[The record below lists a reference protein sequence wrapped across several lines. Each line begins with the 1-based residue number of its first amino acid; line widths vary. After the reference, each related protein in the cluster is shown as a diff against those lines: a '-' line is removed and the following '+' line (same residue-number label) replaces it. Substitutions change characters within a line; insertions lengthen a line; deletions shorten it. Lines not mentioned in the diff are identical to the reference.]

1 MKKKNAFTLAE
12 VLIALVIIGVIA
24 SMTIP
29 SLLNNT
35 NSQEYRTALKKSVA
49 VINQAITLHYALEG
63 KTVSDFTT
71 SALLRDTLFAR
82 RLNVVSTSTG
92 LAYTGSGTATVVTA
106 DGIAYSFVPS
116 GSTCDD
122 SGKTVCFN
130 VFIDVNGDKK
140 PNVLTTSTK
149 TPRDGYQAALYS
161 QRMVPTGAIT
171 QGVMYDQ
178 GLYYD

>member
-1 MKKKNAFTLAE
+1 MKRNAFTLAE

-29 SLLNNT
+29 TLLNNT
-35 NSQEYRTALKKSVA
+35 NSQEYRTALKKAVA
-49 VINQAITLHYALEG
+49 MINQAVTLHYALEG
-63 KTVSDFTT
+63 MTVSDYTDAN
-71 SALLRDTLFAR
+71 SLRDNLFMKR
-82 RLNVVSTSTG
+82 MNVVSTTLG
-92 LAYTGSGTATVVTA
+92 LGYKGTGTATVVTA
-106 DGIAYSFVPS
+106 DGIAYSFRAK
-116 GSTCDD
+116 TACTDD
-122 SGKTVCFN
+122 GQSVCFK

-140 PNVLTTSTK
+140 PNIMTVSTK
-149 TPRDGYQAALYS
+149 TPKDGYQADLYS

>member
-1 MKKKNAFTLAE
+1 MKKRNAFTLAE

-29 SLLNNT
+29 TLLNNT

-49 VINQAITLHYALEG
+49 MINQAVTLHYALEG
-63 KTVSDFTT
+63 KTVSDYTT
-71 SALLRDTLFAR
+71 ANVLRDDLFAK
-82 RLNVVSTSTG
+82 RLNVVSTTAS
-92 LAYTGSGTATVVTA
+92 LAYKGGATSTIVTA
-106 DGIAYSFVPS
+106 DGIAYSFTAA
-116 GSTCDD
+116 GTCDD
-122 SGKTVCFN
+122 SGQTVCYN
-130 VFIDVNGDKK
+130 VFIDVNGEKK
-140 PNVLTTSTK
+140 PNIMTTSTK
-149 TPRDGYQAALYS
+149 TPKDGYQAALYS

>member
-1 MKKKNAFTLAE
+1 MKKRNAFTLAE

-29 SLLNNT
+29 TLLNNT

-49 VINQAITLHYALEG
+49 VVNQAVTLHYALEG
-63 KTVSDFTT
+63 KTVADYAT
-71 SALLRDTLFAR
+71 AADLRDSLFAK
-82 RLNVVSTSTG
+82 RLNVVSTGVTT
-92 LAYTGSGTATVVTA
+92 AYKGAGTATVVTA
-106 DGIAYSFVPS
+106 DGIAYSFQVAS
-116 GSTCDD
+116 ACDD
-122 SGKTVCFN
+122 SGQTVCYN

-140 PNVLTTSTK
+140 PNTLTANTK
-149 TPRDGYQAALYS
+149 TPKDGYQAALYS
-161 QRMVPTGAIT
+161 QRMVPTGPVT

>member
-1 MKKKNAFTLAE
+1 MKKRNAFTLAE

-29 SLLNNT
+29 TLLNNT

-49 VINQAITLHYALEG
+49 MINQAVTLHYALEG
-63 KTVSDFTT
+63 KTVSDYTT
-71 SALLRDTLFAR
+71 ATDLRDNLLAK
-82 RLNVVSTSTG
+82 RLNVVSTTAS
-92 LAYTGSGTATVVTA
+92 LAYKGGATATVVTA
-106 DGIAYSFVPS
+106 DGIAYSFAS
-116 GSTCDD
+116 AGTCDD
-122 SGKTVCFN
+122 SGQTVCYN
-130 VFIDVNGDKK
+130 VFIDVNGEKK
-140 PNVLTTSTK
+140 PNIMTASTK
-149 TPRDGYQAALYS
+149 APKDGYQAALYS